1 MKRLLNEKWAKSMT
15 ASDPMNNPYD
25 SIAEDWHASRT
36 GFSARKYVDLVFS
49 KLKPGAKLLD
59 VGCGTGVPIAR
70 YLINNGFQVVG
81 IDQSAGMLTIARRVL
96 PTAQLIQANICDLEL
111 KEHFAAVI
119 AWDSVFHIE
128 RSHHREIYRRLY
140 HLLQPGGWLLLS
152 AGGSGDQ
159 GFTSEMFGQSFFYSG
174 YDPDE
179 TLRLLQ
185 GESFDVEVC
194 EQDDPSSRGHI
205 AIVAR
210 RAT

>member
-1 MKRLLNEKWAKSMT
+1 MPYP
-15 ASDPMNNPYD
+15 AS
-25 SIAEDWHASRT
+25 I
-36 GFSARKYVDLVFS
+36 VS
-49 KLKPGAKLLD
+49 KLKPRAKLLD
-59 VGCGTGVPIAR
+59 VDCGTGVPITR
-70 YLINNGFQVVG
+70 YLIDNGFQVVG

-96 PTAQLIQANICDLEL
+96 PEAQLIQADICDLEL
-111 KEHFAAVI
+111 TEHFAAVI

-128 RSHHREIYRRLY
+128 RSHHRAIYRKLCRL
-140 HLLQPGGWLLLS
+140 LEPGGWLLLS

-185 GESFDVEVC
+185 GEGFDVEVC

-210 RAT
+210 KNG